1 MRRSPIQYS
10 RIHTVKMAI
19 LPKAMIRFNTILIKI
34 PTQFLTDFERTTLK
48 TKPTVYFCDLSLVCG
63 LLEGGA

>member
-48 TKPTVYFCDLSLVCG
+48 TKPNPG
-63 LLEGGA
+63 